1 MITYNPNPAGQM
13 PPADKPMQPKNVISP
28 VMKVMIKVS
37 IIAVIS
43 LVLLIPLQMTKS
55 LIRER
60 ETTSQDTKQTISA
73 EWGDSKV
80 LSVAVYVP
88 YTIRDGRESGVLR
101 LSPDAV
107 TVKASVR
114 HHILNIGRYDMP
126 VYDVD
131 ISLSGNMT
139 ADKKRLK
146 EYICFDRLNLPLD
159 DIKLDYSNMMLV
171 VLDRSGDYVVYQKTL
186 PEVTDGSTFA
196 FDGTLSLKGSEA
208 LSFVM
213 AGKYDVE
220 IDGDTPNPNL
230 RLGRIPDTR
239 NVTDSGFTARWKGD
253 NKLGLV
259 SYMHTR
265 QQYFETLT
273 GVEIMPS
280 VSQYQMTMRTV
291 KYAMLIIVLT
301 FVAFMLVELWR
312 QKSVNPLQYVL
323 IGLALVL
330 FYTLLLSF
338 SEYMNFSYAYLIAA
352 VMTGGLSTAYT
363 ASVFRDWR
371 TAVILALILASLYLY
386 IYILT
391 QIESYSLLAGSI
403 GLFVILAVVM
413 FSSQKIFNKQG

>member
-1 MITYNPNPAGQM
+1 
-13 PPADKPMQPKNVISP
+13 
-28 VMKVMIKVS
+28 
-37 IIAVIS
+37 
-43 LVLLIPLQMTKS
+43 
-55 LIRER
+55 
-60 ETTSQDTKQTISA
+60 
-73 EWGDSKV
+73 
-80 LSVAVYVP
+80 
-88 YTIRDGRESGVLR
+88 
-101 LSPDAV
+101 
-107 TVKASVR
+107 
-114 HHILNIGRYDMP
+114 
-126 VYDVD
+126 
-131 ISLSGNMT
+131 
-139 ADKKRLK
+139 
-146 EYICFDRLNLPLD
+146 
-159 DIKLDYSNMMLV
+159 
-171 VLDRSGDYVVYQKTL
+171 
-186 PEVTDGSTFA
+186 
-196 FDGTLSLKGSEA
+196 
-208 LSFVM
+208 
-213 AGKYDVE
+213 YDVE

-239 NVTDSGFTARWKGD
+239 NVTDSSFTARWRGD

-259 SYMHTR
+259 SYMNAR
-265 QQYFETLT
+265 QQYFETLA

>member
-1 MITYNPNPAGQM
+1 MITYNPNPIGQM
-13 PPADKPMQPKNVISP
+13 PPAGKPMPTKNSSP
-28 VMKVMIKVS
+28 IQKVLIKVS
-37 IIAVIS
+37 IIAAIS
-43 LVLLIPLQMTKS
+43 LILLIPLQMTKG

-60 ETTSQDTKQTISA
+60 ETTSQDTKQTISG

-80 LSVAVYVP
+80 LSVAIYVP
-88 YTIRDGRESGVLR
+88 YTTKGDKSSGILK

-107 TVKASVR
+107 TVKASIR
-114 HHILNIGRYDMP
+114 HHILNIGRYDTP
-126 VYDVD
+126 VYDAD
-131 ISLSGNMT
+131 ISFEGEMT
-139 ADKKRLK
+139 TGRKRLK
-146 EYICFDRLNLPLD
+146 EYIYFDRLNLSVD
-159 DIKLDYSNMMLV
+159 DIEPDYSNMMLV
-171 VLDRSGDYVVYQKTL
+171 VLNRQGDQVIFQKPL
-186 PEVTDGSTFA
+186 PEVKEGSSFTFA
-196 FDGTLSLKGSEA
+196 DTLSLKGSEA

-213 AGKYDVE
+213 AGKFKVDVQ
-220 IDGDTPNPNL
+220 GDTPNPNL

-239 NVTDSGFTARWKGD
+239 NVTDSCFTAHWSGEAKQ
-253 NKLGLV
+253 GLV
-259 SYMHTR
+259 NHMRTT
-265 QQYFETLT
+265 QQYFETRI

-301 FVAFMLVELWR
+301 FVAFMLVEFWR

-338 SEYMNFSYAYLIAA
+338 SEYMKFSYAYLIAA
-352 VMTGGLSTAYT
+352 VMTGTLSTAYT
-363 ASVFRDWR
+363 ASVFKDIR
-371 TAVILALILASLYLY
+371 TAAVLAAILAALYIY

-413 FSSQKIFNKQG
+413 FSSQKIFNKQN